1 MRHLREFESPY
12 CIGLRDVQNCYAE
25 MRGRRS
31 LPRCLE
37 VAEPGTAGKTTRRL
51 VGIRSK
57 RLIDTATL
65 KAENK
70 KVHFPLEISDK
81 YSQIQQ
87 CDFNDYKLLYCNFYL
102 IVL

>member
-37 VAEPGTAGKTTRRL
+37 VAEAGGETIRRP
-51 VGIRSK
+51 VGIY
-57 RLIDTATL
+57 IA
-65 KAENK
+65 
-70 KVHFPLEISDK
+70 
-81 YSQIQQ
+81 
-87 CDFNDYKLLYCNFYL
+87 
-102 IVL
+102 